1 MNDFSQKQLLMNYL
15 LGICTSRERE
25 KVERW
30 LDEAADNVDLLQ
42 QVANELA
49 KKAAYPKPAKADVKK
64 ELFHRIDPSI
74 IHVKNSKKNRDRI
87 FAEKSKFVAY
97 KRNTMALKLAALFLI
112 VCVAGIMAVV
122 LDREI
127 SFQTEQEMLLSQR
140 TLPNGQTATLR
151 FGDGSEIQLNGGSTL
166 RYPDTFGSDSR
177 EVYLDGEAFFRIARD
192 EERPFIIHAG
202 NTITEVLGTS
212 FNIKAYPDEHE
223 IQVAVA
229 SGKVKVMHT
238 TSDDFLT
245 ETVQDYSEPIFLEE
259 NQWVAYRSIDGVL
272 KQGEGNIRE
281 TIAWKDRVLI
291 FSNKTFKE
299 VAKMLERWYGIKVT
313 IENSSLNDYI
323 LEGEH
328 QDVSLEEVLKSIR
341 FVMDF
346 EYEINEQEARIY

>member
-1 MNDFSQKQLLMNYL
+1 
-15 LGICTSRERE
+15 
-25 KVERW
+25 
-30 LDEAADNVDLLQ
+30 
-42 QVANELA
+42 
-49 KKAAYPKPAKADVKK
+49 
-64 ELFHRIDPSI
+64 
-74 IHVKNSKKNRDRI
+74 
-87 FAEKSKFVAY
+87 
-97 KRNTMALKLAALFLI
+97 
-112 VCVAGIMAVV
+112 
-122 LDREI
+122 
-127 SFQTEQEMLLSQR
+127 
-140 TLPNGQTATLR
+140 
-151 FGDGSEIQLNGGSTL
+151 
-166 RYPDTFGSDSR
+166 
-177 EVYLDGEAFFRIARD
+177 
-192 EERPFIIHAG
+192 
-202 NTITEVLGTS
+202 
-212 FNIKAYPDEHE
+212 
-223 IQVAVA
+223 
-229 SGKVKVMHT
+229 MHT

-346 EYEINEQEARIY
+346 EYEINEQEVRIY